1 MQTIQVLELKEYRAK
16 YLVATNKPA
25 AKNKPSNSRK
35 WVTLSNSDFNDISAP
50 VTRPLTNLD
59 ELLAWTEG
67 FDELNVSSVSL
78 GRVGNS
84 LERRPRTIVCHDMKG
99 GYVQDR

>member
-1 MQTIQVLELKEYRAK
+1 MGDIGENQELQTQEDSVDTELNTINLPGILNADNSGSRIEGVQGQSSGY
-16 YLVATNKPA
+16 KPA

-59 ELLAWTEG
+59 ELT
-67 FDELNVSSVSL
+67 
-78 GRVGNS
+78 VGMD
-84 LERRPRTIVCHDMKG
+84 RRIR
-99 GYVQDR
+99 